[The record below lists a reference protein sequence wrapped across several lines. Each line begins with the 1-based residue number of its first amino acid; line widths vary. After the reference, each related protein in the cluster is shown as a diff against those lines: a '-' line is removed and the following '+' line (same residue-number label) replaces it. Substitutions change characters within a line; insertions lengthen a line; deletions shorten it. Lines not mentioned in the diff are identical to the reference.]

1 MINVK
6 AVTYTPSGVRLVFS
20 THVEWV
26 VGPAIPSGSGEPY
39 GVAKYPF
46 VPGFHLVERRMGYQP
61 NHHYILSSHK
71 TLAEAMGILRIL
83 RGSQTFNLKTS

>member
-1 MINVK
+1 MTNWF
-6 AVTYTPSGVRLVFS
+6 TRTPSGLRLVFA
-20 THVEWV
+20 THVEWLV
-26 VGPAIPSGSGEPY
+26 DPIIPSGSGEPY

-46 VPGFHLVERRMGYQP
+46 VPGFHLVERRRGFEP

-83 RGSQTFNLKTS
+83 LGSQTFNLKTS